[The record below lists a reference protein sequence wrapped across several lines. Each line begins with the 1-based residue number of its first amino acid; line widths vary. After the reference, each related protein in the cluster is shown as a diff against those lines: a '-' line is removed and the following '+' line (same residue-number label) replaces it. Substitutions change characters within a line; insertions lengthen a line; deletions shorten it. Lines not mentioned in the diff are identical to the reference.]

1 MRRRVQHEGLT
12 VNVVVGT
19 HVVFFGM
26 DLDLRQRGLPGEATL
41 PARCRFRN
49 A

>member
-12 VNVVVGT
+12 VNVVTGN

-26 DLDLRQRGLPGEATL
+26 DLDLRNAVC
-41 PARCRFRN
+41 PAKLLCRPVV
-49 A
+49 ALGA